1 MDWLDEIT
9 HEKRLRKDAEDNKN
23 TLAVDREVQY
33 KAKVWEFWGEL
44 GDRLESDISR
54 YNASVPEDF
63 AVRLEA
69 FLGGT
74 RWVLNS
80 VTPPRRMLTI
90 QFSFEE
96 RRVSCLPLPGKDE
109 RHFHIEVLRNGVLSL
124 TDARTLEAVQQGD
137 EVETLICSFLK
148 AL

>member
-1 MDWLDEIT
+1 MDWLEEIAK
-9 HEKRLRKDAEDNKN
+9 EKRLRKDVENDKSA
-23 TLAVDREVQY
+23 LAIDREVQY
-33 KAKVWEFWGEL
+33 KAKAWEFWGEVS
-44 GDRLESDISR
+44 DRLESDIAR
-54 YNASVPEDF
+54 YNASVPEDY

-80 VTPPRRMLTI
+80 TAPPRRMLTI

-96 RRVSCLPLPGKDE
+96 RHVSCFPLPGKGE
-109 RHFHIEVLRNGVLSL
+109 CHFHVEVGRNGVLSL
-124 TDARTLEAVQQGD
+124 TDAGSLEPVVPGS
-137 EVETLICSFLK
+137 EVETLAGAFLK